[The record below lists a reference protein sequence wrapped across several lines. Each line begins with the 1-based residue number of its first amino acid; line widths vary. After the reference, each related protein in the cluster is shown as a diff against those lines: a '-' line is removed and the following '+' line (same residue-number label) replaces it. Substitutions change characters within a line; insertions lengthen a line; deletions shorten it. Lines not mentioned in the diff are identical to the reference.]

1 MCWCGQR
8 KCSVYFP
15 PNSPFLACSPHF
27 FFKHVSYRYL
37 LIHFT
42 LKNIYKPVSKM
53 SNMRPNILHICN
65 KLLYVAFKHSLH
77 IACCHVLW
85 HGLHVIAFLLN
96 INAPC
101 VQNEHCVAL
110 RTDTCVSNES
120 SLRRLASGTDVHGF
134 HISPCLSSWYLFI
147 YVYVSVYCVAPSSGA
162 HTPACQKKKQ
172 ENEIKCMYP
181 ACLPSFISAV
191 TVSMTPWEPLN

>member
-1 MCWCGQR
+1 MYMPFCVDAVRGSVQCLFLLTLHSLHAHHISSLNMHHTDIYKFILHLKIFISQFQKFQICGQTY
-8 KCSVYFP
+8 CIFVTNCYM
-15 PNSPFLACSPHF
+15 
-27 FFKHVSYRYL
+27 L
-37 LIHFT
+37 LLNT
-42 LKNIYKPVSKM
+42 S
-53 SNMRPNILHICN
+53 S
-65 KLLYVAFKHSLH
+65 H

-134 HISPCLSSWYLFI
+134 HISPCLSS
-147 YVYVSVYCVAPSSGA
+147 
-162 HTPACQKKKQ
+162 
-172 ENEIKCMYP
+172 
-181 ACLPSFISAV
+181 
-191 TVSMTPWEPLN
+191 